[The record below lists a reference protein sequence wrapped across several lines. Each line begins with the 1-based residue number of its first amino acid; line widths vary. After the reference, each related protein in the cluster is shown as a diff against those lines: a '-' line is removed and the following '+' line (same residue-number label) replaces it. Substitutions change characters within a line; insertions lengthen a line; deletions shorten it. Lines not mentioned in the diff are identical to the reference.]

1 MKKFRDYYGR
11 IPLIFLPKKTIRVMK
26 LTLFLSILTI
36 SQLWATETYS
46 QMTKI
51 NLKLENVKISD
62 ALKEIENQSEFFFL
76 YSPKLIDV
84 ERKVNID
91 AKEES
96 IKDILSN
103 IFDEKVK
110 FVVHDRQII
119 LSPNEMSEVLSA
131 AQQKNQ
137 ISGTVIDKN
146 GTPQIGVN
154 VVITGTTLGT
164 ITDVAGKYSV
174 EVPPGSKS
182 LTFTFIGMQ
191 PQEISIGTL
200 TQIDVTM
207 VESAIGL
214 DEVVVVGYGTQ
225 KKSTLTGSVSTTKGE
240 SLAEV
245 PVPNISQAIAGN
257 VTGVS
262 MRPTSGQPGLDNPEL
277 FIRGVVT
284 TGNSA
289 PLVVIDGVQR
299 SNLQQ
304 MDVNSIESITILK
317 DAAAVAP
324 FGIGG
329 ANGVILITTKRG
341 KTGKPILTFSSSYAI
356 QNPTYVPKLL
366 NAKDYM
372 ALQNEAYHNLN
383 PNGTAQPWDPEMV
396 KNYNQLHV
404 SDPWR
409 YPSSSFVDETFN
421 RNVPVQKY
429 NFDLSGGTESVKY
442 FAGLSYFDQQGIFDP
457 VKYKRYNLN
466 INLEAK
472 VTNTT
477 TFSISLM
484 GTVENLKDLDSS
496 GGEGGSI
503 ADGGFLRGGYKWV
516 PTQPLYYP
524 DGVHFGENQGYSII
538 GVLKSNGYRKSD
550 QTDLIASVSVEQ
562 QLPFIKGLS
571 VKGVFSYDPR
581 QTDNKGWHLPIPWYS
596 VDLTTSPS
604 YTFTQ
609 HIATNPATY
618 IFLQQSHANRIN
630 YTYQG
635 FLNYSRSFGRHNVT
649 GLLVAEARNS
659 ESSSQNSARNYFSVA
674 IDEMNLGSSNKLNF
688 DNGGFSSTSSELGF
702 VYRLGYNF
710 KERYLFEASGRYDGH
725 YFFAPGKRWGY
736 FPSFSAAWK
745 ISEEGFMKG
754 ITQINSLKLR
764 GSWGKSGNLAG
775 SAFQYLTGYTLRSNA
790 YAFGSGSLVQ
800 SSYVNIEANPNIT
813 WEVGTKTD
821 VGLDLIMWENLLSL
835 EFDYF
840 HEDRNGMLL
849 PPQVT
854 LPVEYGLSIAEENKG
869 VMKNNGIEFSLG
881 SRKKLNNGIDLA
893 MNLNFSY
900 SRNQMMEVFESDAQ
914 RKNPNRTLKGKPFGT
929 PFGYKS
935 DGLFTTADD
944 KNGDGTID
952 LTEYPVT
959 QFGTLHPGDIKY
971 VDLSGPAG
979 VPDGK
984 IDVNDQTKIGYP
996 YYPLMTYGLSTSMN
1010 WKGLDISIFFQGSA
1024 MASMDV
1030 QQWSTVPF
1038 ANNASNT
1045 AYEYFNNRWTPDH
1058 QNAKYPRAYPAPLA
1072 NNTQTSDFW
1081 QINTSFLRLKT
1092 AIIGYR
1098 LPAIIMNKLKLQNIR
1113 VYLAGQN
1120 LLTFSKLKHL
1130 DPEASYVGGDVGRE
1144 DSYPQM
1150 RSTTLGIDVTF

>member
-46 QMTKI
+46 QMTKLK
-51 NLKLENVKISD
+51 LKLENVKVSD

-91 AKEES
+91 VEKES

-103 IFDEKVK
+103 IFDDKVK

-119 LSPNEMSEVLSA
+119 LSPNEISEVLSA

-146 GTPQIGVN
+146 GAPQIGVN
-154 VVITGTTLGT
+154 VVVTGTTLGT
-164 ITDVAGKYSV
+164 ITDVAGKYSI

-182 LTFTFIGMQ
+182 LTYTFIGMQ

-207 VESAIGL
+207 VESSIGL
-214 DEVVVVGYGTQ
+214 DEVVVIGYGTQ
-225 KKSTLTGSVSTTKGE
+225 KKSTLTGSVSTAKGE
-240 SLAEV
+240 SLKEV
-245 PVPNISQAIAGN
+245 PVPNVSQAIAGN

-262 MRPTSGQPGLDNPEL
+262 MRPISGQPGLDNPEL
-277 FIRGVVT
+277 YIRGVVT

-289 PLVVIDGVQR
+289 PLIVIDGVQR
-299 SNLQQ
+299 SSLQQ
-304 MDVNSIESITILK
+304 IDMNSIENITILK

-341 KTGKPILTFSSSYAI
+341 QTGKPTLKFSSSYAI

-372 ALQNEAYHNLN
+372 SLQNEAYFNLN
-383 PNGTAQPWDPEMV
+383 PTGTAQPYDPEMV
-396 KNYNQLHV
+396 SNYNQLHV
-404 SDPWR
+404 TDPWK
-409 YPSSSFVDETFN
+409 YPSSSFVDETFKS
-421 RNVPVQKY
+421 NVPVKKV
-429 NFDLSGGTESVKY
+429 NFDLSGGTETFKY
-442 FAGLSYFDQQGIFDP
+442 YAGLGYFDQQGIFDP
-457 VKYKRYNLN
+457 VKYKRYNFN
-466 INLEAK
+466 INFDAK
-472 VTNTT
+472 VTKTT
-477 TFSISLM
+477 GFFMSLM
-484 GTVENLKDLDSS
+484 GTVENLRDLDSS
-496 GGEGGSI
+496 GGEGGNI
-503 ADGGFLRGGYKWV
+503 ANGGFLRGGYKWV
-516 PTQPLYYP
+516 PTQPLFYP

-538 GVLKSNGYRKSD
+538 GVLKSNGYTKTT
-550 QTDLIASVSVEQ
+550 QNDLLISVGLEQ

-571 VKGVFSYDPR
+571 MKGVFSYDPR
-581 QTDNKGWHLPIPWYS
+581 QSDVKGWHLPIPWYS
-596 VDLTTSPS
+596 VDLTTNP
-604 YTFTQ
+604 YTFTKY
-609 HIATNPATY
+609 IATNPAIYT
-618 IFLQQSHANRIN
+618 FLQQSYTKRVN

-635 FLNYSRSFGRHNVT
+635 YLNYNRSFGLHNVS

-659 ESSSQNSARNYFSVA
+659 TYAVQSSARNYFAVP
-674 IDEMNLGSSNKLNF
+674 IDEMDLGPSNKLNF
-688 DNGGFSSTSSELGF
+688 NNGGYSSSSSMLGF
-702 VYRLGYNF
+702 VYRLTYNF

-725 YFFAPGKRWGY
+725 YFFAPGKRWAY

-745 ISEEGFMKG
+745 ISEEGFIKDISQ
-754 ITQINSLKLR
+754 ITSLKLR

-775 SAFQYLTGYTLRSNA
+775 SPFQYLTGYTLRGDA
-790 YAFGSGSLVQ
+790 YAFGNGSLVQ
-800 SSYVNIEANPNIT
+800 SSYVSIEANPNIT

-821 VGLDLIMWENLLSL
+821 VGFDLTMWGSLLSL

-869 VMKNNGIEFSLG
+869 IMKNNGIELSIG
-881 SRKKLNNGIDLA
+881 SRKTFSNGIDLA
-893 MNLNFSY
+893 MKLNFSY
-900 SRNQMMEVFESDAQ
+900 SRNQMIEVFESDAQ
-914 RKNPNRTLKGKPFGT
+914 RLNPNRTLKGKPFGT

-935 DGLFTTADD
+935 DGLFSTKDD
-944 KNGDGTID
+944 KNGDGIID
-952 LTEYPVT
+952 ITEYPVE
-959 QFGTLHPGDIKY
+959 QFGTVHPGDIKY
-971 VDLSGPAG
+971 VDLSGPNG
-979 VPDGK
+979 VPDGI
-984 IDVNDQTKIGYP
+984 IDVNDETKIGYP
-996 YYPLMTYGLSTSMN
+996 YYPLMTYGFTTSMK
-1010 WKGLDISIFFQGSA
+1010 WKGVDLSIFLQGSA
-1024 MASMDV
+1024 MSSMNI

-1045 AYEYFNNRWTPDH
+1045 AYEYFNNRWTPTH
-1058 QNAKYPRAYPAPLA
+1058 QNAKYPKAYPAPTA
-1072 NNTQTSDFW
+1072 NNSQISDFW
-1081 QINTSFLRLKT
+1081 QINNSFLRLKT
-1092 AIIGYR
+1092 AIIGYSI
-1098 LPAIIMNKLKLQNIR
+1098 PAKITKKLTIENIR
-1113 VYLAGQN
+1113 IYLAGQN

-1150 RSTTLGIDVTF
+1150 RSTTFGIDITF